1 MADRMNENRSEDH
14 CQDPD
19 PSTDFPK
26 HFDSREAEDACL
38 KRWAS
43 LPEYEG
49 SEKGVPFSMV
59 VPPPNITGRLH
70 MGHALNLTIQDVA
83 ARYRRMDGRNVL
95 WVPGVDHAGI
105 AAQNVVEKQLRQE
118 GVDFKTIGREAFVDR
133 VWQWKE
139 SIGSGIL
146 DQIRRLGASLS
157 WDHERFT
164 MDPGFSKAV
173 REVFVRL
180 YEDGALYRAERM
192 IHWCP
197 RCLTALSDVEVTHED
212 REGSLFVVRYRDEK
226 NPDRQLLVATTRPE
240 TIVGDLAL
248 AVNPDDERYISWIGK
263 MVRVPMTDRV
273 VPVVADREVD
283 PSFGTGVLKITPSH
297 SMVDFEIGQR
307 HKLGALKVMDEHGN
321 MNGNAGPLAGLSRE
335 KARIRAVEMLQEE
348 ALDRQESHKNAIGV
362 CYRCQTEIEPMLSL
376 QWFVSMAT
384 LASKARMAVSDG
396 EIRFFPDT
404 WQKTYFEWIDH
415 IRDWCVSR
423 QIWWGHRIPA
433 WTCRDCLSVSVLRED
448 PLVCPNCQSPRIDQ
462 DPDVLDT
469 WFSSALWPFA
479 TLGWPEETPDLARF
493 YPTSLL
499 VTGFDILFFWVARMI
514 MMGIYLTGRPPFR
527 DVYIHALVRDEF
539 GQKMTKSRGN
549 VVDPLDLMGK
559 YGTDAFRM
567 SLALLATPGRDIRLS
582 VERVE
587 ASRNFVSKLWNAFRY
602 LFRVVPKGTREIKD
616 LSSCQ
621 GIANRW
627 ILMELDRTLSGY
639 RMAMENYR
647 FDDAALL
654 VYRFTWSL
662 FCDWYL
668 EATKIDFDRPGS
680 DPLRIETESTL
691 MTVGAALLDM
701 AHPILPF
708 VTEELSRLFEFKN
721 ATRSMAP
728 WPDLSGKIPAG
739 WGDDFEKIRTMVG
752 SVRQIRS
759 VMKIP
764 PTQEVR
770 ASLVLTGREK
780 VDEEALWSYLIRLAR
795 LSKSEEGSRSKGI
808 RAPFRDGY
816 LILELGGLVEIE
828 SEEGRLA
835 KEIVRVENKMT
846 EVSGRLSRPDFC
858 EKAPPEVVEK
868 DRTLLVSLEEERD
881 GLIEAKRQVREFL
894 EDGK

>member
-1 MADRMNENRSEDH
+1 MNQNESQENPNRLDSVTT
-14 CQDPD
+14 
-19 PSTDFPK
+19 TDFPK
-26 HFDSREAEDACL
+26 HFDAPEAEKASFA
-38 KRWAS
+38 RWSEKVQAM
-43 LPEYEG
+43 G
-49 SEKGVPFSMV
+49 SENGLPFSMV

-83 ARYRRMDGRNVL
+83 ARYHRMRGQDVL
-95 WVPGVDHAGI
+95 WIPGVDHAGI

-118 GVDFKTIGREAFVDR
+118 GIDFKTMGREAFVSR

-197 RCLTALSDVEVTHED
+197 RCLTALSDVEVTHEE
-212 REGSLFVVRYRDEK
+212 REGGLYYVRYSETD
-226 NPDRQLLVATTRPE
+226 NPGEQLVVATTRPE
-240 TIVGDLAL
+240 TIVADLAL
-248 AVNPDDERYISWIGK
+248 AVNPGDERYSSWVGRR
-263 MVRVPMTDRV
+263 VRVPMTERSI
-273 VPVVADREVD
+273 PVLSDPEVD

-307 HKLGALKVMDEHGN
+307 LSLGVLKVMDEHGT
-321 MNGNAGPLAGLSRE
+321 MNALAGPLAGMSRE
-335 KARIRAVEMLQEE
+335 KARIRAVEILKSTE
-348 ALDRQESHKNAIGV
+348 ALDRQESYRNAIGV
-362 CYRCQTEIEPMLSL
+362 CYRCQTEIEPMISL
-376 QWFVSMAT
+376 QWFVRVAG
-384 LASKARMAVSDG
+384 LAAKAREAVAGG
-396 EIRFFPDT
+396 EIRFFPDN

-433 WTCRDCLSVSVLRED
+433 WTCHDCGHVAVLRQD
-448 PLVCPNCQSPRIDQ
+448 PSACPKCQSPRIEQ

-479 TLGWPEETPDLARF
+479 TMGWPERTPDLDRF

-514 MMGIYLTGRPPFR
+514 MMGIYLTGQVPFR

-549 VVDPLDLMGK
+549 VVDPLDLMGQF
-559 YGTDAFRM
+559 GTDAFRL
-567 SLALLATPGRDIRLS
+567 SLSLLATPGRDIRLS

-587 ASRNFVSKLWNAFRY
+587 AARNFVSKLWNAFRY
-602 LFRVVPKGTREIKD
+602 LSIVVPKGTRP
-616 LSSCQ
+616 LSDPSTCQ
-621 GIANRW
+621 GMANRW
-627 ILMELDRTLSGY
+627 ILAELDRTLADY
-639 RMAMENYR
+639 QVAMKNYR
-647 FDDAALL
+647 FDEATLL

-668 EATKIDFDRPGS
+668 EATKGEFERS
-680 DPLRIETESTL
+680 VLDPVRAETASTL

-701 AHPILPF
+701 AHPIMPF
-708 VTEELSRLFEFKN
+708 VTDELSRLFGFEN
-721 ATRSMAP
+721 ATRSMGS
-728 WPDLSGKIPAG
+728 WPDLSGKIPPG
-739 WGDDFEKIRTMVG
+739 WGESFEKIRIMVG

-764 PTQEVR
+764 PTQEIG
-770 ASLVLTGREK
+770 ASLVLTSGEGIS
-780 VDEEALWSYLIRLAR
+780 EEVLWSYLIRLAR
-795 LSKSEEGSRSKGI
+795 ISPERGKSISKGI
-808 RAPFRDGY
+808 RAPFKDGY
-816 LILELGGLVEIE
+816 LLLDMGGLVDFE
-828 SEEGRLA
+828 SEVVRLE
-835 KEIVRVENKMT
+835 KEIVRVGQKIA

-858 EKAPPEVVEK
+858 EKAPPEVVDK
-868 DRTLLVSLEEERD
+868 DRNLLFSLGDERG
-881 GLIEAKRQVREFL
+881 GLVEALAQIQDFL
-894 EDGK
+894 KGNT

>member
-1 MADRMNENRSEDH
+1 MIEREISRNSGMTEE
-14 CQDPD
+14 
-19 PSTDFPK
+19 FPK
-26 HFDSREAEDACL
+26 QFDARKAEEACL
-38 KRWAS
+38 ARWSEA
-43 LPEYEG
+43 PKVAPPPG
-49 SEKGVPFSMV
+49 SQPFSMV

-70 MGHALNLTIQDVA
+70 MGHALNLTIQDAA
-83 ARYRRMDGRNVL
+83 ARYRRMNGRDVL
-95 WVPGVDHAGI
+95 WIPGVDHAGI

-118 GVDFKTIGREAFVDR
+118 GVDFKSMGREAFVAR

-180 YEDGALYRAERM
+180 YENDALYRAQRM

-212 REGSLFVVRYRDEK
+212 REGALYFVRYADPSVSGQE
-226 NPDRQLLVATTRPE
+226 LVVATTRPE

-248 AVNPDDERYISWIGK
+248 AVHPEDERYRGWIGR
-263 MVRVPMTDRV
+263 MVRVPMTERLI
-273 VPVVADREVD
+273 PVVADREVD

-307 HKLGALKVMDEHGN
+307 QGLGSLSVIDEHGF
-321 MNGNAGPLAGLSRE
+321 MNEQAGPLARMTREMARSRAIE
-335 KARIRAVEMLQEE
+335 LLESMD
-348 ALDRQESHKNAIGV
+348 ALVRQEARRNAVGL

-376 QWFVSMAT
+376 QWFVRMGS
-384 LASKARMAVSDG
+384 LAKNAREAVSSG
-396 EIRFFPDT
+396 EIRFFPET
-404 WQKTYFEWIDH
+404 WQKTYFEWIDN
-415 IRDWCVSR
+415 IRDWCISR

-433 WTCRDCLSVSVLRED
+433 WTCQDCGHMAVLRED
-448 PLVCPNCQSPRIDQ
+448 PSVCPRCGSQRIIQ

-479 TLGWPEETPDLARF
+479 TMGWPDNTSDLARF

-514 MMGIYLTGRPPFR
+514 MMGLYLTEKVPFR

-549 VVDPLDLMGK
+549 VVDPLELMDRF
-559 YGTDAFRM
+559 GTDAFRL

-582 VERVE
+582 IERVE

-602 LFRVVPKGTREIKD
+602 LSRMVPGGTLP
-616 LSSCQ
+616 LSDPASCQ

-627 ILMELDRTLSGY
+627 ILSELDRTLSDY
-639 RMAMENYR
+639 RQAMENYR

-668 EATKIDFDRPGS
+668 EATKGDFDRTET
-680 DPLRIETESTL
+680 DPVRIETQSTL
-691 MTVGAALLDM
+691 MTVASAILDM

-708 VTEELSRLFEFKN
+708 VTDELSRLFCFKN
-721 ATRSMAP
+721 ATLGKRA
-728 WPDLSGKIPAG
+728 WPDFSGKIPAG
-739 WGDDFEKIRTMVG
+739 WGEPFEKVRTMVG

-764 PTQEVR
+764 PTQEI
-770 ASLVLTGREK
+770 AAQLVLADRGEFT
-780 VDEEALWSYLIRLAR
+780 EEALWSYLIRLAR
-795 LSKSEEGSRSKGI
+795 LSRSGQPVSRGL
-808 RAPFRDGY
+808 RAPFRDGH
-816 LILELGGLVEIE
+816 LILDLGGLVDFV
-828 SEEGRLA
+828 SEEERLER
-835 KEIVRVENKMT
+835 EILRVEKKVA

-868 DRTLLVSLEEERD
+868 DRTLLVDLEEEKL
-881 GLIEAKRQVREFL
+881 GLVAARKQVSDFL
-894 EDGK
+894 EEKK